1 MGVVTLVNKRRVIV
15 LSSVII
21 GVLVLLGL
29 YLSSPGD
36 GGTSISSVDVELSSW
51 SKGSV
56 QGEVRILAKDLDK
69 DMAPDVRIEPLEPE
83 GEGNL
88 LIFNN
93 DNPSY
98 YMYTASTDSWVVMGE
113 SVSEDV
119 ASSFDGLKSNLKNW
133 ASEYGLGEHSVSY
146 QGKTITIEI
155 NEINPDLSEKLFIPP
170 EGAEVEEISPPS
182 NDTSEYS
189 N

>member
-1 MGVVTLVNKRRVIV
+1 MVNKRRAII
-15 LSSVII
+15 LTSVII
-21 GVLVLLGL
+21 GVLVLLGI
-29 YLSSPGD
+29 YLSSLGG

-56 QGEVRILAKDLDK
+56 QGDVRILAKDLDK
-69 DMAPDVRIEPLEPE
+69 GMAPDVRIEPLEPE

-88 LIFNN
+88 LILNN
-93 DNPSY
+93 DEPSY

-113 SVSEDV
+113 SASESA
-119 ASSFDGLKSNLKNW
+119 ASSFEGLKSNLKNW
-133 ASEYGLGEHSVSY
+133 ASEYGVGEHSVTF

-155 NEINPDLSEKLFIPP
+155 NEINPDLSENLFSPP

-182 NDTSEYS
+182 NDTSEY
-189 N
+189 ND